1 MKILMLGWEL
11 PPHYSGGLGVVC
23 YQLCNYLA
31 DRGADIEFV
40 IPYTADYSE
49 IDFMQVTS
57 ASKFSHESIAQV
69 LGSYDSL
76 TFNEK
81 KHIEANG
88 GNSHMSIHDLQNL
101 YARNVEK
108 LVEIRE
114 FDVLHAHDWL
124 TFTAAILAKQKTG
137 KPLIAHVHST
147 EFDRAGGKAGNPDV
161 HDIEFNG
168 LMLADQVVAV
178 SQSTKDILVDKY
190 KIDANKIKV
199 VHNRMDIEHK
209 LTSEA
214 VNDYVYLEAMRSHGY
229 KVVLSAGRLTI
240 QKGLTHLIRA
250 FQKVV
255 KKNPKVLLLVVGS
268 GDQYTELI
276 ELAAELGISNNVIF
290 AGYQL
295 GTGKTWRDAFKV
307 SDLFVMPSASEP
319 FGLTP
324 LEAIAYGAPSLI
336 SKQSGVS
343 EVLKHVLKVDFWD
356 EDEMANIILSVL
368 NNDGLHDSLHAN
380 SYKEFLR
387 LTWND
392 SADEVMD
399 LYHAHKGVYE

>member
-1 MKILMLGWEL
+1 MLGWEL

-88 GNSHMSIHDLQNL
+88 GSSHMSIHDLQNL

-199 VHNRMDIEHK
+199 VHNRIDIEHK

-214 VNDYVYLEAMRSHGY
+214 ANDYVYLEAMRSRGY

-240 QKGLTHLIRA
+240 QKGLTHLVRA

-276 ELAAELGISNNVIF
+276 ELAAELGISKNVIF

-295 GTGKTWRDAFKV
+295 GTGKTWRDAFRV

-343 EVLKHVLKVDFWD
+343 EVLKHVLTVDFWD
-356 EDEMANIILSVL
+356 EDEMANKILSVV
-368 NNDGLHDSLHAN
+368 NNDGLRDSLHAN
-380 SYKEFLR
+380 SYQEFLR

-399 LYHAHKGVYE
+399 LYHTHRGVYE

>member
-1 MKILMLGWEL
+1 MLGWEL

-40 IPYTADYSE
+40 IPYEADYSE
-49 IDFMQVTS
+49 IDFMNVTA
-57 ASKFSHESIAQV
+57 ASQFSHESIAQV

-76 TFNEK
+76 TFDEK
-81 KHIEANG
+81 KRIEANG
-88 GNSHMSIHDLQNL
+88 GSTNMSIHDLQNL

-147 EFDRAGGKAGNPDV
+147 EFDRAGGNTGNPDV

-168 LMLADQVVAV
+168 LMLADQIVAV
-178 SQSTKDILVDKY
+178 SQSTKDILVNKY
-190 KIDANKIKV
+190 LIDPGKIKV

-209 LTSEA
+209 ETSKSA
-214 VNDYVYLEAMRSHGY
+214 NDYLYLESMRAKGY

-240 QKGLTHLIRA
+240 QKGLTHLLRA

-255 KKNPKVLLLVVGS
+255 EKNHKVLLLIVGS

-276 ELAAELGISNNVIF
+276 ELSAELGIANNVIF
-290 AGYQL
+290 TGYQL
-295 GTGKTWRDAFKV
+295 GTGKTWRDAFRV
-307 SDLFVMPSASEP
+307 SDIFVMPSASEP

-324 LEAIAYGAPSLI
+324 LEAIAYGSPSLI

-356 EDEMANIILSVL
+356 EDEMANKILSVV
-368 NNDGLHDSLHAN
+368 NNDGLRDSLHAN
-380 SYKEFLR
+380 SYKEFMQ

-392 SADEVMD
+392 SADEVMN
-399 LYHAHKGVYE
+399 LYHTHRGIYE